1 MLSRNKVPSI
11 TQISSAVE
19 QSLMKKLNKKKIKW
33 IMREVERREMGVYTI
48 AKLQNITPQH
58 ARRVTKRFKGK
69 EPEFKKPGRKT
80 KQITKEE
87 RNLVKKT
94 YEEYL
99 VGATMIEN
107 ILNDKGKHIGHN
119 KIHRIMLEEGLAKH
133 DENKQRRRKYKCYQ
147 RKHSLSLVHTDWS
160 EYRGEKFILF
170 EDDASRFVL
179 ASGKFKNANAENS
192 IKIFKKSL
200 QYGKYKMLHSDNG
213 SVFRAIV
220 QEGKKKGES
229 EFEKEAIKS
238 GVKQIFARVRHP
250 QSNGK
255 LEKLNGTI
263 QKLWGKLGSFEKAVD
278 HYNFKKPNWA
288 LMTIE
293 GKTRTPYQ
301 AFLDKTRRK

>member
-1 MLSRNKVPSI
+1 MR
-11 TQISSAVE
+11 
-19 QSLMKKLNKKKIKW
+19 KLNKNKIKW
-33 IMREVERREMGVYTI
+33 TIKEIERRDMGVWTI
-48 AKLQNITPQH
+48 AHQNGITPRW
-58 ARRVTKRFKGK
+58 ARELPRKYRNKAIVL
-69 EPEFKKPGRKT
+69 KKPGRKA
-80 KQITKEE
+80 KSIKKEE
-87 RNLVKKT
+87 RDLVKET

-99 VGATMIEN
+99 VGATMIEK
-107 ILNDKGKHIGHN
+107 LLDEKGKHIGHN

-133 DENKQRRRKYKCYQ
+133 DENKQKRRKYKCYQ

-160 EYRGEKFILF
+160 EHKGEKFILF
-170 EDDASRFVL
+170 EDDASRFIL
-179 ASGKFKNANAENS
+179 SSGRFKNANAENS

-200 QYGKYKMLHSDNG
+200 KYGVYKMLHSDNG

-229 EFEKEAIKS
+229 EFEIEAKKA

-263 QKLWGKLGSFEKAVD
+263 QKLWNKLGSFEKAVE

-288 LMTIE
+288 LMTDE

-301 AFLDKTRRK
+301 AFLDKMRKE